1 LLHNS
6 PTACTPNGTRT
17 QTMLPVIFFSNSKS
31 PPSPPGPRP
40 GASRIGARCKSFV
53 MQGMCFA
60 ACMVATCTPNV
71 NGSRTHNTNVNTQ
84 LQHMYMQTRS
94 IATLPYDVCQLAIRD
109 ALPSSPRPDRKH
121 HTGTSRRTS
130 LFHLHPLDVRWCC
143 LWWRWKRGR
152 SYASNRQL
160 IGRKQLQTTDMHGA
174 PFPPPPGAH
183 AHEHTHAHVRHTSLK
198 QCSTGCTWQHNA
210 FLLGMG
216 GGKYW

>member
-1 LLHNS
+1 
-6 PTACTPNGTRT
+6 
-17 QTMLPVIFFSNSKS
+17 
-31 PPSPPGPRP
+31 
-40 GASRIGARCKSFV
+40 
-53 MQGMCFA
+53 
-60 ACMVATCTPNV
+60 
-71 NGSRTHNTNVNTQ
+71 
-84 LQHMYMQTRS
+84 MYMQTRS

-174 PFPPPPGAH
+174 PFPRPPGAH

-198 QCSTGCTWQHNA
+198 HCSILYVPGVHGNITRFYWVWVGVNTGEAAGCKNGRCGVANGWRLYPFFTRHERGPLLPP
-210 FLLGMG
+210 FLPVTHGPRFYPNPYG
-216 GGKYW
+216 RYR